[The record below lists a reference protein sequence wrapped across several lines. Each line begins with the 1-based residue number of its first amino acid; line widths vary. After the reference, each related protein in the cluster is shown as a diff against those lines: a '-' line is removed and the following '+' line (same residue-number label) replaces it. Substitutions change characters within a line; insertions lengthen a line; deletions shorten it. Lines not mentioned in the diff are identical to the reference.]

1 MPPKK
6 IKIQSKIDKPQDNKN
21 IIKVEKLSSKEEKP
35 QVEEDKK
42 ENDNEKDNTT
52 DKQTMS
58 IIKPYKSIKETI
70 IEMKEIEVK
79 KKETIIEKKVP
90 EVKKK
95 EPIFEKK
102 ETIIEKKAPIF
113 EKNEIEVKKK
123 EPIIEKKDPIIE
135 KKEPEVKKKG
145 PEVKKTQSIASTA
158 STASKPKIEEAKQT
172 NNTVDM
178 FDEDD
183 LDFRNVMMNYDYTK
197 NKTNPRITKYEMA
210 LLIGKRATQI
220 ECGATPN
227 IKISPGQSVISI
239 AEEELRQRKI
249 PLIIKRPIGNTF
261 EYWKPAH
268 MEVSMN

>member
-21 IIKVEKLSSKEEKP
+21 IIKVEKLNSKEEKP
-35 QVEEDKK
+35 VEED
-42 ENDNEKDNTT
+42 NTK
-52 DKQTMS
+52 DKQTIS
-58 IIKPYKSIKETI
+58 IIKPSKSI
-70 IEMKEIEVK
+70 
-79 KKETIIEKKVP
+79 
-90 EVKKK
+90 
-95 EPIFEKK
+95 
-102 ETIIEKKAPIF
+102 
-113 EKNEIEVKKK
+113 K
-123 EPIIEKKDPIIE
+123 EPIIEKTEPEVK
-135 KKEPEVKKKG
+135 KKEPEVKKK
-145 PEVKKTQSIASTA
+145 EHDVKKSQSIASTPA
-158 STASKPKIEEAKQT
+158 TATKPKIEEAKQT

-183 LDFRNVMMNYDYTK
+183 LDVRNVMMNYDYTK

-261 EYWKPAH
+261 EYWKPEH

>member
-6 IKIQSKIDKPQDNKN
+6 IKIQSKIDKPQDDKN
-21 IIKVEKLSSKEEKP
+21 IIKVEKLSSKEEKSS
-35 QVEEDKK
+35 VEED
-42 ENDNEKDNTT
+42 NDSEKDNTT
-52 DKQTMS
+52 IEKSMS
-58 IIKPYKSIKETI
+58 IIKPSKSI
-70 IEMKEIEVK
+70 
-79 KKETIIEKKVP
+79 
-90 EVKKK
+90 
-95 EPIFEKK
+95 
-102 ETIIEKKAPIF
+102 
-113 EKNEIEVKKK
+113 
-123 EPIIEKKDPIIE
+123 KDPIIE
-135 KKEPEVKKKG
+135 KKEPEVKKKE
-145 PEVKKTQSIASTA
+145 PEVKKKEPEVKKKEPEVKKKEPEVKKKEPEVKKKQSIASTPA
-158 STASKPKIEEAKQT
+158 TATKPKIEEAKQT

-183 LDFRNVMMNYDYTK
+183 LDVRNVMMNYDYTK

-261 EYWKPAH
+261 EYWKPEH

>member
-21 IIKVEKLSSKEEKP
+21 IIKVEKLSSKEEKSSS
-35 QVEEDKK
+35 EEDKK
-42 ENDNEKDNTT
+42 DNDSEKDNTT
-52 DKQTMS
+52 IEKSMS
-58 IIKPYKSIKETI
+58 IIKPSKSI
-70 IEMKEIEVK
+70 
-79 KKETIIEKKVP
+79 
-90 EVKKK
+90 
-95 EPIFEKK
+95 
-102 ETIIEKKAPIF
+102 
-113 EKNEIEVKKK
+113 
-123 EPIIEKKDPIIE
+123 KDPIIE
-135 KKEPEVKKKG
+135 QKETEVKKKEPEVKKKE
-145 PEVKKTQSIASTA
+145 PEVKKTQSIASTPD
-158 STASKPKIEEAKQT
+158 TATKPKIEEVKQT

-183 LDFRNVMMNYDYTK
+183 LDVRNVMMNYDYTK

-261 EYWKPAH
+261 EYWKPEH

>member
-6 IKIQSKIDKPQDNKN
+6 IKIQSKIDKPQYDKN

-35 QVEEDKK
+35 EEEKKPEEKKPEEEKPEEEKPEEKKKTAEEEDKK
-42 ENDNEKDNTT
+42 EDDSEKDNTT
-52 DKQTMS
+52 DKQSMS
-58 IIKPYKSIKETI
+58 IIKPSKSIKDPI
-70 IEMKEIEVK
+70 IK
-79 KKETIIEKKVP
+79 KKETDIK
-90 EVKKK
+90 
-95 EPIFEKK
+95 
-102 ETIIEKKAPIF
+102 T
-113 EKNEIEVKKK
+113 
-123 EPIIEKKDPIIE
+123 KKDKVN
-135 KKEPEVKKKG
+135 KKEPEVKKKES
-145 PEVKKTQSIASTA
+145 EVNKTQSTPSTPSTA
-158 STASKPKIEEAKQT
+158 TKPKIEEAKQT

-183 LDFRNVMMNYDYTK
+183 LDVRNVMMNYDYTK
-197 NKTNPRITKYEMA
+197 NKTNPRITKYEMT

-268 MEVSMN
+268 MEVSIN